1 MSAERNKYEFY
12 RNYLLIIKQ
21 FLYTCRKLCIVTPG
35 LQAQPVV
42 TLSHSPCHVTHGRTV
57 MHDAAE
63 IVRYISRHQ
72 SVQGLYKVTETSLG
86 NGMRVDVHMIVSIPS
101 SVLMYHT
108 DSVSY
113 LVCWGT
119 CL

>member
-12 RNYLLIIKQ
+12 MNYLLIIKQ
-21 FLYTCRKLCIVTPG
+21 FLYTGRKVCIVTPG

-42 TLSHSPCHVTHGRTV
+42 TLSHSACHVTHGRTV
-57 MHDAAE
+57 VHDAAE

-72 SVQGLYKVTETSLG
+72 SVQSLYKVTETSIG
-86 NGMRVDVHMIVSIPS
+86 NGVRVDVYMIVSIPS